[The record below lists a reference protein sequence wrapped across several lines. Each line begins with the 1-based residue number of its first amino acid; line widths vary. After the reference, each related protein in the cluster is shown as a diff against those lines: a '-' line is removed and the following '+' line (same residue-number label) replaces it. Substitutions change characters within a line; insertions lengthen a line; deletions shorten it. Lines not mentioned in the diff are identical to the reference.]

1 MLGAGAL
8 RNLPPIIPMV
18 VYNGGQRWN
27 VPDGIAEMIQ
37 AGQGPSELSYLP
49 GERYILRNLV
59 ELPLESLSSDPGLK
73 AGFVA
78 MRQEALE
85 HLATLVDGLRG
96 TGESRLKFD
105 RGW

>member
-1 MLGAGAL
+1 
-8 RNLPPIIPMV
+8 MV

-49 GERYILRNLV
+49 ILRNLV